1 MAYDLRRNKG
11 RVSEIRQNIESKKS
25 ELTQLEMQKKELLDA
40 VMDVQGA
47 ELDDKVKA
55 EVKDAI
61 NSALEAN
68 QNKGQE
74 LSSEM
79 GSEAKQLEEMK
90 QDTQESIDSARNE
103 KGKIE
108 KKQKLLERFGFGDK
122 LDSAVHELDDNI
134 TELGEVNEEIISAL
148 KELSQ
153 VSQKLSGL

>member
-1 MAYDLRRNKG
+1 MAYDLKRNRGK
-11 RVSEIRQNIESKKS
+11 VSEIRQNIESKKS
-25 ELTQLEMQKKELLDA
+25 ELAQLEMQKTELLDA

-47 ELDDKVKA
+47 ELDDKVKT

-68 QNKGQE
+68 KNKGYE
-74 LSSEM
+74 LSNEM

-108 KKQKLLERFGFGDK
+108 KKQKMLERFGFGDK
-122 LDSAVHELDDNI
+122 LDGAIQELDNNI
-134 TELGEVNEEIISAL
+134 TELGEVNEEIISAFS
-148 KELSQ
+148 ELSEFI
-153 VSQKLSGL
+153 KL

>member
-1 MAYDLRRNKG
+1 MAYDLKRNSGK
-11 RVSEIRQNIESKKS
+11 VSEIRQNIESKKS
-25 ELTQLEMQKKELLDA
+25 ELAQLEMQKTELLDA

-47 ELDDKVKA
+47 ELDDKVKT

-68 QNKGQE
+68 KNKGYE
-74 LSSEM
+74 LSNEM

-108 KKQKLLERFGFGDK
+108 KKQKMLERFGFGDK
-122 LDSAVHELDDNI
+122 LDGAIQELDNNI

-148 KELSQ
+148 QELSQ